1 MEVKQI
7 YSLMNDVTTELLGK
21 SDLVKEDLSNIV
33 DVGTEIFNASSID
46 SYVKSLVN
54 RIGKTV
60 FVNRVYSG
68 SAPSMLFDSWEFGS
82 VLQKINAEL
91 PTATENDTWNLTN
104 GQSYDTNVFYK
115 PNISAKFF
123 NKSVTFEVAM
133 SFTERQVKQ
142 SFISVSELNAFLSMI
157 ENAVQNSMTVKVDS
171 LIMRTINNMIIET
184 VWDCFK
190 SGDTK
195 SATLQELNSV
205 TDIKAVNLL
214 KLYNDKF
221 GESLSVE
228 NALSNSDFI
237 KFAVFT
243 INLYKDRLT
252 KMSTLFNVGKKE
264 RFTPLAD
271 LRLLTLSEF
280 ASAVN
285 SYLLADTKNVNY
297 TLLPQSEN
305 VAYFQASG
313 LNYNFAD
320 TSKIIAKSASGHD
333 VTVTGVLACMYDRNA
348 MGVCNTDRRVT
359 TNYNAKAEFYTN
371 YYKFDSSYFNDLNE
385 NFVVFFVA

>member
-33 DVGTEIFNASSID
+33 DVGTEIFNSSSID

-195 SATLQELNSV
+195 SATLQELNTV

-221 GESLSVE
+221 AESLSVE